1 MNSALVQRFD
11 SLSGWRQWL
20 AGAPNQRNPAVIEAM
35 AESVRASGLVEPLTH
50 ARYACGDISSR
61 GKNYRESL
69 RAGMLI
75 SRQRAVCLALSHL
88 AEDQARELDRRSRI
102 YATEAVTDFALFFR
116 GLFPR
121 FLGSEFAPGN
131 AEQEAI
137 FPIVHQDLQAL
148 TFPAGCFDYVL
159 SNDVLEHVPDL
170 CASLR
175 ECARVLVPDGALVA
189 TFPFAFNSDQT
200 IQKAILKQG
209 RVVNIMEPEYHG
221 NPMRPTEGSLVF
233 QIPGW
238 SVIETALAEGFV
250 DAYFLYISSQH
261 HGIIGGDLAGIFV
274 FVAVR

>member
-20 AGAPNQRNPAVIEAM
+20 AGTLDQRNPEVIEAM
-35 AESVRASGLVEPLTH
+35 AASVLASGFVEPLTH
-50 ARYACGDISSR
+50 ARYTCGDITSR
-61 GKNYRESL
+61 GKNHRESL

-88 AEDQARELDRRSRI
+88 AEEQDRKLDRRSRI
-102 YATEAVTDFALFFR
+102 YATEALTDFALFFR

-121 FLGSEFAPGN
+121 FLGSEYAPSI

-137 FPIVHQDLQAL
+137 FPILHQNLQAL
-148 TFPAGCFDYVL
+148 TFPAGSFDYVL

-175 ECARVLVPDGALVA
+175 ECARVLVPGGVLVA

-200 IQKAILKQG
+200 IQKATLEHGQ
-209 RVVNIMEPEYHG
+209 VVNIMEPEYHG
-221 NPMRPTEGSLVF
+221 NPMRPAEGSLVF

-238 SVIETALAEGFV
+238 SVIDTARSEGFG
-250 DAYFLYISSQH
+250 DAYFLYICSQR

-274 FVAVR
+274 FVAIK